1 MPPQLSTFNYQL
13 FMETFL
19 SEKVKQLY
27 NYLHETS
34 GKQKALALI
43 CFAVVLELFFLKYH
57 DSVIFWLGVYGFVTL
72 SLLFL
77 LMANLVKKT
86 FSAFAFVLPALVIF
100 AIFYIYPFF
109 KVLQLSH
116 HVWDGIAPKMDF
128 AGLGNF
134 KEVLQD
140 KIWWGA
146 MRNAGTITFI
156 ALVFQNALALALA
169 LACDRQIRA
178 KNFYRVIFFIPPV
191 LSEVVVGLIWR
202 WIYDG
207 DYGLLNHALVGL
219 GFKDLVRSWLS
230 DPHTALTC
238 VAIIHCWKGFGWGF
252 MILLAGLQT
261 IPKELYEA
269 ARVDGANVWDSFK
282 NVTFPLMIPVFVLVT
297 ILTILGTMQ
306 VFVLILSMTGGGP
319 GYHTEVPVTRIL
331 ASMQGSSMFGYA
343 CAQGITFGAILM
355 MVSFAQIAIS
365 KKLKQA

>member
-1 MPPQLSTFNYQL
+1 MQNFL
-13 FMETFL
+13 FDKIKQIYNFL
-19 SEKVKQLY
+19 H
-27 NYLHETS
+27 NAP
-34 GKQKALALI
+34 GQKKAAACVALALL
-43 CFAVVLELFFLKYH
+43 LEVAYLQFH
-57 DSVIFWLGVYGFVTL
+57 DSSVFWFSVWTLLGV

-77 LMANLVKKT
+77 LCANFIKKS
-86 FSAFAFVLPALVIF
+86 FSSFAFVLPAFAIF

-109 KVLQLSH
+109 KVLVLSH
-116 HVWDGIAPKMDF
+116 HAWDGIAPRMDF
-128 AGLGNF
+128 IGFANF
-134 KEVLQD
+134 REIARD

-146 MRNAGTITFI
+146 MLHAGYITLI
-156 ALVFQNALALALA
+156 ALIFQNAVALALA

-191 LSEVVVGLIWR
+191 LSEVVVGFIWR

-207 DYGLLNHALVGL
+207 DYGLLNHALAGL
-219 GFKDLVRSWLS
+219 GLGGFVHNWLS
-230 DPHTALTC
+230 DPKTALTC
-238 VAIIHCWKGFGWGF
+238 VAVIHCWKGFGWGF

-269 ARVDGANVWDSFK
+269 ARVDGAGVWQSFK
-282 NVTFPLMIPVFVLVT
+282 NVTIPLMIPVFVLVA

-343 CAQGITFGAILM
+343 CAQGMTFGAILM
-355 MVSFAQIAIS
+355 LISFAQIGIS
-365 KKLKQA
+365 RKLKQV